1 MAQSRLSGR
10 ARGAQPGNQNAAGPH
25 GHIKVTHPGGALPK
39 GGMLTKFF
47 RYLQPKRN
55 QSGNVTIVGPRGRNR
70 AGDKKFLDIVGGA
83 YKSAR
88 KWDQ

>member
-55 QSGNVTIVGPRGRNR
+55 HFAGNV
-70 AGDKKFLDIVGGA
+70 
-83 YKSAR
+83 
-88 KWDQ
+88 